1 VIFQQEIN
9 VFEQIL
15 AASVIFTI
23 TTTGIIDQI
32 PDRGNDGIVL
42 ATINIDKQPAP
53 KMVNQKKTRGINI
66 PPKKSSVL
74 RKKRTKYSSG
84 KIKVSGYRGQT
95 FVYGE
100 VKARKDG
107 KLEGFIYHPGGNGKT
122 YVYGEKNKNT
132 INLYD
137 SNGNLYQVLHEGTTS
152 H

>member
-1 VIFQQEIN
+1 MFEEI
-9 VFEQIL
+9 L
-15 AASVIFTI
+15 TASVILTV
-23 TTTGIIDQI
+23 TATGFIDQT
-32 PDRGNDGIVL
+32 PDRGNEPTVL
-42 ATINIDKQPAP
+42 ATITIDSQPDTN
-53 KMVNQKKTRGINI
+53 KTNQKKTRGINT
-66 PPKKSSVL
+66 PPKKSSAL

-122 YVYGEKNKNT
+122 YVYGEKDNNT

-137 SNGNLYQVLHEGTTS
+137 ANGNLYQVLHEGATG